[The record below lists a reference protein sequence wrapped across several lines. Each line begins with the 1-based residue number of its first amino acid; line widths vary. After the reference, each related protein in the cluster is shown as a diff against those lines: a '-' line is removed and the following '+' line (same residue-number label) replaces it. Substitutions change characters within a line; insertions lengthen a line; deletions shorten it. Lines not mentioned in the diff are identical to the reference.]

1 MKNLIKIIF
10 IVFLLGSLFC
20 GCQKEQD
27 SYTQQN
33 TQDIEMPSTASST
46 VGTDKSLESVA
57 SSSEKPEKQNS
68 VDKKTV
74 SATVPSLQTGSNK
87 RLSWS
92 FVRKKDNLPPAFTK
106 QYSELADKYGAI
118 YIGDTTKKTIY
129 LTFDEGYENGYT
141 PKILDTL
148 KDNDVKAAFFITMP
162 YLKNEYKL
170 VERMLNEGH
179 IVGNHTVNHL
189 SLPELSDNKVEK
201 ELIDLDLLFKEKAGI
216 SMKYMRAPKGEF
228 SERTLK
234 ISKELGYTNVFW
246 SFAYADWDR
255 TKQKGADNAYNM
267 VMNNIH
273 NGAVLLLHAVSSD
286 NAEALDRI
294 IKDLKTQGYTFSSLD
309 EFKKSN

>member
-1 MKNLIKIIF
+1 MKKLVKIAILMLSF
-10 IVFLLGSLFC
+10 TLMLC
-20 GCQKEQD
+20 GCQNKQN
-27 SYTQQN
+27 SYTEQTTQN
-33 TQDIEMPSTASST
+33 ITVSNPQEKNTNNIPESTTPKANSTEMHKEIIKTNDTS
-46 VGTDKSLESVA
+46 
-57 SSSEKPEKQNS
+57 SSSE
-68 VDKKTV
+68 
-74 SATVPSLQTGSNK
+74 AVPTLKTGSNK

-141 PKILDTL
+141 PKILDAL
-148 KDNDVKAAFFITMP
+148 KDNNIKAAFFITMP
-162 YLKNEYKL
+162 FLKNNSDL

-179 IVGNHTVNHL
+179 IVGNHTVHHP
-189 SLPELSDNKVEK
+189 SLPEVSDQKVES
-201 ELIDLDLLFKEKAGI
+201 ELVDLDLYFKEKTGI

-234 ISKELGYTNVFW
+234 ISKDLGYTNVFW
-246 SFAYADWDR
+246 SFAYADWDIK
-255 TKQKGADNAYNM
+255 KQKGADNAYNM

-286 NAEALDRI
+286 NAEAMDRI
-294 IKDLKTQGYTFSSLD
+294 IKELKAQGYIFGTLD
-309 EFKKSN
+309 EFNK

>member
-1 MKNLIKIIF
+1 MKKLFKL
-10 IVFLLGSLFC
+10 VFVVFSLGILFC
-20 GCQKEQD
+20 GCQKEQNN
-27 SYTQQN
+27 YTKQN
-33 TQDIEMPSTASST
+33 VQVEKTTNS
-46 VGTDKSLESVA
+46 DKKVINNAEESVV
-57 SSSEKPEKQNS
+57 SSNYSNDKLTKQNS
-68 VDKKTV
+68 LKKDTI
-74 SATVPSLQTGSNK
+74 STKAPSLNNGSNK

-106 QYSELADKYGAI
+106 QYSELADKYSAI
-118 YIGDTTKKTIY
+118 YIGDTTKKTVY

-162 YLKNEYKL
+162 FLKNNSDL

-179 IVGNHTVNHL
+179 IVGNHTVNHP
-189 SLPELSDNKVEK
+189 SLPELSDKKVEK
-201 ELIDLDLLFKEKAGI
+201 ELVDLDLVYKEKTGI

-234 ISKELGYTNVFW
+234 ISKDLGYTNVFW
-246 SFAYADWDR
+246 SFAYADWDVK
-255 TKQKGADNAYNM
+255 KQKGADNAYNM

-294 IKDLKTQGYTFSSLD
+294 IKDLKSQGYAFGTLD
-309 EFKKSN
+309 EFNK